1 MEEIR
6 ASKEY
11 LCSYGTAVHCEVFRQ
26 YKNGTIGRRGQCSV
40 GVTGKIPWV
49 HARGRGTF
57 CCVMRNIDFRKGR

>member
-26 YKNGTIGRRGQCSV
+26 YKKWHHRA
-40 GVTGKIPWV
+40 
-49 HARGRGTF
+49 ARDNAPSAALAKSLGFTLEGAGLF
-57 CCVMRNIDFRKGR
+57 VV